1 MIITRTPFRISFFGG
16 GTDYPG
22 WYQENGGAV
31 LATTVD
37 KYCYISCR
45 YLPPF
50 FEHKTRVAWSQT
62 EHVKS
67 HDEII
72 HPAVRATLKFLGIK
86 DGLEIHH
93 DGDLPAR
100 TGLGSSSAF
109 TVGFLHALHALKR
122 RMPTRRQLVF
132 EAIEIERNL
141 LNESGGIQDQ
151 VVTAFGG
158 LNRVSFSPNGEFSV
172 DPLILNRDRLSE
184 LQNHLMLCF
193 TGLSRS
199 SSEIAKEQSENI
211 FRKGKELAQMFE
223 MVEEAVS
230 ILKGP
235 SDLVEFGK
243 LLDESWKIKR
253 SLSDKVS
260 SLRVDQLYEVALEAG
275 AVGGKLLGA
284 GGGGFML
291 LFSPP

>member
-1 MIITRTPFRISFFGG
+1 MF
-16 GTDYPG
+16 
-22 WYQENGGAV
+22 
-31 LATTVD
+31 
-37 KYCYISCR
+37 
-45 YLPPF
+45 
-50 FEHKTRVAWSQT
+50 
-62 EHVKS
+62 
-67 HDEII
+67 
-72 HPAVRATLKFLGIK
+72 
-86 DGLEIHH
+86 
-93 DGDLPAR
+93 
-100 TGLGSSSAF
+100 
-109 TVGFLHALHALKR
+109 
-122 RMPTRRQLVF
+122 
-132 EAIEIERNL
+132 
-141 LNESGGIQDQ
+141 
-151 VVTAFGG
+151 
-158 LNRVSFSPNGEFSV
+158 
-172 DPLILNRDRLSE
+172 
-184 LQNHLMLCF
+184 CF

-211 FRKGKELAQMFE
+211 FRTGKELAQMFE

-291 LFSPP
+291 LFAPPEAHSRIKERLGGLLSVPLRFENRGTQVIFYEPDSHDRDGEFYKVPTDALEDSAKRGALGLPPLPAR